1 MLHCSN
7 FLKWLKFSV
16 MISFNKPGFHKTS
29 ALSPTEF
36 RINSR
41 VNFCKATAHTKHG
54 ILFYE
59 KMS

>member
-1 MLHCSN
+1 MT
-7 FLKWLKFSV
+7 
-16 MISFNKPGFHKTS
+16 SFNKPGFHKTS